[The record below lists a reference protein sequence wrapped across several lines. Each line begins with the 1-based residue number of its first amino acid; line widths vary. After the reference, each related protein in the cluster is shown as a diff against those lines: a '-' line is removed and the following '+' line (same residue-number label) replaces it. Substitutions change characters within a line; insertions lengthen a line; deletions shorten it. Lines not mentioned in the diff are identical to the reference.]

1 MPGVECI
8 CDLIWEKSKRIIVG
22 GDQTENI
29 WISSCLDSYVAECVY
44 I

>member
-1 MPGVECI
+1 MFVFVPGVECI

-29 WISSCLDSYVAECVY
+29 
-44 I
+44 